1 MENWYVYYPA
11 TGAPALPLLR
21 EMQRQLAQHA
31 EVQAR
36 LEERVGS
43 AASATWMEVYEGVNH
58 PEEFAKLLDAA
69 VGQVGVTETQR
80 AARRLE
86 RFRRL

>member
-11 TGAPALPLLR
+11 AGAPALPLLR
-21 EMQRQLAQHA
+21 EMQRQLVQHA

-43 AASATWMEVYEGVNH
+43 GAPATWMEVYEGVNQ

-69 VGQVGVTETQR
+69 LGQVGLTEPQR
-80 AARRLE
+80 AARHVE

>member
-11 TGAPALPLLR
+11 TGAPALALLR
-21 EMQRQLAQHA
+21 EMQRHLMQHA

-43 AASATWMEVYEGVNH
+43 AASATWMEVYEGVIY
-58 PEEFAKLLDAA
+58 PDRFAGLLEAA
-69 VGQVGVTETQR
+69 LGQHGLTEPQR
-80 AARRLE
+80 AVRRIE

>member
-11 TGAPALPLLR
+11 PGAPALPLLR
-21 EMQRQLAQHA
+21 EMQRQLMEDA

-58 PEEFAKLLDAA
+58 PDEFARLLDAA
-69 VGQVGVTETQR
+69 LGRVGLTEPQR
-80 AARRLE
+80 AARHVE
-86 RFRRL
+86 RFRRM